1 MEDLCRKFTAWSHV
15 EAMLFA
21 QLTHSIGLTDLCDSL
36 SLHRGPLSAI
46 RGAKPP
52 KRNMLS
58 HANAKP

>member
-1 MEDLCRKFTAWSHV
+1 
-15 EAMLFA
+15 MLLA
-21 QLTHSIGLTDLCDSL
+21 QLTHSIGLNNLCDSL
-36 SLHRGPLSAI
+36 SLHRGLLSAI